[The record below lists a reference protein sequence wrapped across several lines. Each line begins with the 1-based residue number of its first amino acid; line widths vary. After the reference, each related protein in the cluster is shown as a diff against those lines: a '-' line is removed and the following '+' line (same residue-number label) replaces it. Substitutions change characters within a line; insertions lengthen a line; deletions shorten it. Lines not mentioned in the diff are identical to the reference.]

1 MYLTL
6 RRLLALFLLCL
17 LLTACASSVNG
28 IASGTSTPAATR
40 TLPTPAAT
48 LTPAPFPTDTTL
60 NDTCPP
66 SLAFMANCQTPQS
79 MRTAYGLNPLIQK
92 GFTGKGQTVVDI
104 VSFGSPTLQKDID
117 AFDKQFGLPAITIQ
131 QISPLNEPPSD
142 PYNDRTGWAAETTL
156 DVEIIHALAPG
167 ANIVVLIS
175 PVAETEGTAG
185 LPEFRQLLQYTLDHK
200 LGNIVSQSW
209 GASEITLKDA
219 TGQAEIQKWDT
230 LYKQATTQDGLTI
243 FSSSGDN
250 GATDYTDAAATHLS
264 VIATTSFPADD
275 PWVTSVGGTTL
286 NRNGTTFSEAAWNQ
300 SGGGFSS
307 FFPTPAYQKTLPA
320 SVQALSQNRRGVP
333 DVSGNADPTTGLAMY
348 ENGSW
353 STAGG
358 TSASAPMWAA
368 LGAIAD
374 QMAGHPLGFL
384 NTALYQIEGS
394 ARYAQDFHDITIGNN
409 SVTSGGVNVEGY
421 NAVPG
426 WDAITGLGSPNA
438 VNLLPDVV
446 TAVNN
451 QG

>member
-1 MYLTL
+1 MYLPL
-6 RRLLALFLLCL
+6 RRLLALALLCL
-17 LLTACASSVNG
+17 LLTACASSGNG
-28 IASGTSTPAATR
+28 IASGPATPTTTR

-48 LTPAPFPTDTTL
+48 FTPAPFPTDTSL

-66 SLAFMANCQTPQS
+66 SLASLVNCQTPQS
-79 MRTAYGLNPLIQK
+79 MRTAYGLTPLIEK

-117 AFDKQFGLPAITIQ
+117 AFDTQFGLPPITIQ
-131 QISPLNEPPSD
+131 QISPLNEPAPTG
-142 PYNDRTGWAAETTL
+142 PNDWANETTL
-156 DVEIIHALAPG
+156 DVETIHALAPG

-175 PVAETEGTAG
+175 QVDQTGGTIG
-185 LPEFRQLLQYTLDHK
+185 LTAFRQLLQYTIDHK

-209 GASEITLKDA
+209 GASEITLTDA
-219 TGQAEIQKWDT
+219 AGQAEIQQWDT
-230 LYKQATTQDGLTI
+230 LYKQATTRDGLTI
-243 FSSSGDN
+243 FAASGDN
-250 GATDYTDAAATHLS
+250 GATAHDATGQRLS
-264 VIATTSFPADD
+264 PTATTNFPASD

-286 NRNGTTFSEAAWNQ
+286 TRKGTTFAEVAWNH

-307 FFPTPAYQKTLPA
+307 FFPVPAYQKALPA
-320 SVQALSQNRRGVP
+320 SVQTLARNRRGVP
-333 DVSGNADPTTGLAMY
+333 DVSGDADQTTGLAIY

-353 STAGG
+353 RTVAG

-384 NTALYQIEGS
+384 NTALYQIAGS
-394 ARYAQDFHDITIGNN
+394 ARYTQDFHDITVGNN
-409 SVTSGGVNVEGY
+409 SVSGAVNVQGY

-438 VNLLPDVV
+438 VNLLPDVI
-446 TAVNN
+446 TARNN